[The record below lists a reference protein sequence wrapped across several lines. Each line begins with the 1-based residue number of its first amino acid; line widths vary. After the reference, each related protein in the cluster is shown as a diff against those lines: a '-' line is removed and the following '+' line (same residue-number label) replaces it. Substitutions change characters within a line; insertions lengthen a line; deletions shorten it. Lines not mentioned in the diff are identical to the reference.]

1 MPITMRRLLLLIRC
15 LLGAVSLAMAAGDA
29 ASSTQRTM
37 SGEELAGLLET
48 SLRNLWKVQDGTL
61 TVEFERNLPAISLP
75 AGEPALRWT
84 TQIQQPNRRI
94 YPQFEIRIDDQV
106 AAMMNREGITLSR
119 RTVAKYRDLMGIL
132 PARMRRKF

>member
-29 ASSTQRTM
+29 ASSTQHTM

-61 TVEFERNLPAISLP
+61 TVEL
-75 AGEPALRWT
+75 
-84 TQIQQPNRRI
+84 
-94 YPQFEIRIDDQV
+94 
-106 AAMMNREGITLSR
+106 
-119 RTVAKYRDLMGIL
+119 
-132 PARMRRKF
+132 